1 MKRKDLIGYLTG
13 LILFVIL
20 IPLLMWRISGE
31 VHPNLFRIFCF
42 AVLAVIGIGLSL
54 WSILYMRLVG
64 KGNPL
69 DAFNHEVAPRTSRLM
84 TDGPYRL
91 CRNPML
97 FGVIVYYLGLLIFLN
112 SLKAIAVF
120 ILFLIIMMIQVHFE
134 EKRLLQDF
142 GDAYLKYRSETKKII
157 PFIW

>member
-1 MKRKDLIGYLTG
+1 MNGKDLIGYLTG

-20 IPLLMWRISGE
+20 IPLLMWLISGE

-64 KGNPL
+64 KGNPM

-97 FGVIVYYLGLLIFLN
+97 FGVIVYYLGLLILLR

-120 ILFLIIMMIQVHFE
+120 VLFLIIIMIQVRFE
-134 EKRLLQDF
+134 EKRLLRDF
-142 GDAYLKYRSETKKII
+142 GDAYLEYRSKTKRII